1 VSELVVSV
9 FRDQYRAPEVLNDL
23 RRRELAWSSDL
34 DEALAV
40 SLDGQGNTRVYLSI
54 DLSKSEAVS
63 WARMWGS
70 LLSSTIFVPLTGSMA
85 EAANGIALFAGRQR
99 HAEVDRCCTP
109 PEAKWW
115 RESLHLSENFRRDV
129 AAVMAPGGS
138 AIFMLLRS
146 ARAAVALEQLR
157 DYGDTI
163 VHTSLNNDQ
172 DDLVFAMLSDGGE
185 EVNHEYPANGN
196 FVVDSSA

>member
-1 VSELVVSV
+1 MSELVVSV

-23 RRRELAWSSDL
+23 RRRELAWRSDL

-40 SLDGQGNTRVYLSI
+40 SLDGQGNTTVYLSI
-54 DLSKSEAVS
+54 DLSKSEAAS

-70 LLSSTIFVPLTGSMA
+70 LLSSTIFVPLTGAMID
-85 EAANGIALFAGRQR
+85 AANGIATFAGHERR
-99 HAEVDRCCTP
+99 TEPARCCAP

-115 RESLHLSENFRRDV
+115 RERLHLSDNFRRDV
-129 AAVMAPGGS
+129 AALMAPGGS

-146 ARAAVALEQLR
+146 ARAAIALEQLR

-163 VHTSLNNDQ
+163 VHTSLNTDQ
-172 DDLVFAMLSDGGE
+172 DDMVLAMLTDGRE

-196 FVVDSSA
+196 PGVDSSA